1 MLENCKN
8 ANIRS
13 QNKTKLSRDLAA
25 PPCFSTPSGGL
36 GLQRSAAA
44 WLTDG
49 RFWRRGPGRQS
60 TCQLAFPGCFF
71 TTKAPGLLERSRSQK
86 RSGSFS
92 FFLLFLCKP
101 LFCHATLPNGGREQS
116 RFGWEWRGKVFSVDN
131 RGVDENFEM
140 GVVRHERGLE
150 DFEMGVES
158 WII

>member
-1 MLENCKN
+1 MQILNH
-8 ANIRS
+8 S
-13 QNKTKLSRDLAA
+13 MTKLSRDLAA

-92 FFLLFLCKP
+92 FFHLFLCKA
-101 LFCHATLPNGGREQS
+101 LFWLSTLPKGGRE
-116 RFGWEWRGKVFSVDN
+116 REGLV
-131 RGVDENFEM
+131 GVDDGF
-140 GVVRHERGLE
+140 GGFYRADGGGLNLLLE
-150 DFEMGVES
+150 ELHY
-158 WII
+158 

>member
-1 MLENCKN
+1 MFGGIYWCISLENYKN

-13 QNKTKLSRDLAA
+13 QHKTKLSRDLAA

-44 WLTDG
+44 WLTDR
-49 RFWRRGPGRQS
+49 RFWRRGPCRQS

-92 FFLLFLCKP
+92 FFLLSPCKP
-101 LFCHATLPNGGREQS
+101 LFWLSTLPNEEENEKIWLES
-116 RFGWEWRGKVFSVDN
+116 MMALEDLSLEKILN
-131 RGVDENFEM
+131 ENFE
-140 GVVRHERGLE
+140 
-150 DFEMGVES
+150 D
-158 WII
+158 